1 MDPVVRTLAAFAARD
16 AFGRLSAR
24 IAARSGMAGEAEDA
38 LAEAL
43 ATALAQWPRDGVP
56 ANPEGWLVTVAR
68 RRIADA
74 ARRGSRATRSEAHL
88 TLIAEELEEARMA
101 DRDLPDDRLGLMFV
115 CTHPAIDRA
124 VQAPLILQTVLG
136 LTAAEIA
143 DAFFVAPNTMGVRLS
158 RAKTKIREA
167 GIGFTLPAPE
177 ERLARVAALLDAIY
191 VAFTRGVI
199 ARDAAAS
206 DRRGEALWLARLVAG
221 LMPAEA
227 EAQGLL
233 ALLAHVAAR
242 HGAGRQAGR
251 YVPLDAQ
258 DPALWDGALVA
269 EAEAA
274 LHRAGALGRP
284 GRFQIEAAIQSV
296 HADRRRTGAT
306 DWSAILGLYDALL
319 AIAPSLGAEV
329 ARAGALVLAG
339 EAEAARA
346 ALGALDP
353 ARLAAYAPYWAVRA
367 EVAARTG
374 DPAGAAHAWQVAA
387 GLAVDPAERAF
398 LLERRKNIA
407 Q

>member
-1 MDPVVRTLAAFAARD
+1 MGVAERTVAAFAARE
-16 AFGRLSAR
+16 AFGRLAAR

-43 ATALAQWPRDGVP
+43 AAALAQWPRGGVP

-74 ARRGSRATRSEAHL
+74 ARRGARATRSEVHL
-88 TLIAEELEEARMA
+88 SLIAEELEEARMA
-101 DRDLPDDRLGLMFV
+101 ERDLPDERLALMFV
-115 CTHPAIDRA
+115 CTHPAIDRG

-143 DAFFVAPNTMGVRLS
+143 DAFLVAPNTMGVRLS

-167 GIGFTLPAPE
+167 GIGFAPPAPE
-177 ERLARVAALLDAIY
+177 DRPARVAALLEAIY

-199 ARDAAAS
+199 ARDGAAS
-206 DRRGEALWLARLVAG
+206 ERRGEALWLARLVAG
-221 LMPAEA
+221 LMPQEA

-242 HGAGRQAGR
+242 HGAGRQEGR

-258 DPALWDGALVA
+258 DPALWDGALIA

-296 HADRRRTGAT
+296 HADRRRTGLT
-306 DWSAILGLYDALL
+306 DWPAILGLYDALL
-319 AIAPSLGAEV
+319 ATAPSLGAEV
-329 ARAGALVLAG
+329 ARAGALALAG
-339 EAEAARA
+339 RAEAARA
-346 ALGALDP
+346 ALAALDP
-353 ARLAAYAPYWAVRA
+353 ARLAAYAPWWAVRA

-387 GLAVDPAERAF
+387 GLALDPAERAF
-398 LLERRKNIA
+398 LLQRRKSVA